1 MRLATLFS
9 WSRGRRFCSTSLDQ
23 RPFLFPRRPQADLL
37 LGSPSLLLLTNY
49 PGLLSTK
56 KSEVLFV
63 LGFFIG
69 SVVGEK
75 FGAKSVRRRRPH
87 HALTKREE
95 RGIVDKRW
103 GNLSTMGMV
112 LAKCDM
118 YVIICEQVFVIL

>member
-1 MRLATLFS
+1 MGDGGFVPSVPRSAIPS
-9 WSRGRRFCSTSLDQ
+9 
-23 RPFLFPRRPQADLL
+23 FLQGDPVVDKLPH
-37 LGSPSLLLLTNY
+37 
-49 PGLLSTK
+49 LLSTK

-95 RGIVDKRW
+95 REIVDKRW

-118 YVIICEQVFVIL
+118 YAIIYEQVFVIL

>member
-1 MRLATLFS
+1 M
-9 WSRGRRFCSTSLDQ
+9 
-23 RPFLFPRRPQADLL
+23 
-37 LGSPSLLLLTNY
+37 
-49 PGLLSTK
+49 STK
-56 KSEVLFV
+56 KSEVLVV

-95 RGIVDKRW
+95 REIVDKRW

-118 YVIICEQVFVIL
+118 YAIIYEQVFVIL